1 MELTPA
7 QLKGRLKNLA
17 KQHNADARTLMR
29 LYMMERFL
37 ERISL
42 SRYNDNFILKG
53 GILVTSL
60 IGVALRSTMDIDTTI
75 KNLNLSD
82 EDIYKV
88 IEDICS
94 MDIQDGVTFKVK
106 QLSKIMDDMEY
117 PGIRITLDSFMGN
130 MPVPMKIDISTG
142 DIITPKEI
150 RHS

>member
-94 MDIQDGVTFKVK
+94 
-106 QLSKIMDDMEY
+106 KIEHA
-117 PGIRITLDSFMGN
+117 DS
-130 MPVPMKIDISTG
+130 I
-142 DIITPKEI
+142 
-150 RHS
+150 